1 MYLINGDKIIKKSL
15 QIGLPILGTIAVLII
30 SSWLLIQSP
39 GVQTYLTQKLAT
51 YLSERYHT
59 KITVKGVSIAFF
71 NKIVLDEVLIEDQ
84 KRDSLLFVEQLV
96 ARIDS
101 FSLKKRFISIDKLE
115 LNKTFVNIYSDS
127 TGTPNYQFLTN
138 GFKTSSKDTIK
149 ADSLGYDIILN
160 RFEFNNA
167 RLNYAYFDS
176 AGSHLINLDQI
187 SLGVSDIEV
196 HGEKTTFQITGF
208 QFSDRK
214 EFVLDDFSARVE
226 ATADSVNLRKLHI
239 STINSEISE
248 ADILIDKSKIGKGLD
263 YKKLKVNLDLKKS
276 VISLRDVGMA
286 IPGLK
291 GMEENIQ
298 VSGQVS
304 GAVAD
309 LKGKNIELSLG
320 KNTRLAFD
328 FYLNGLPDIASTYM
342 HIDLKQSFADLNELG
357 RVRLPDSFPLQQIKI
372 PPTFL
377 QVGIIEYNG
386 NFTGFLS
393 DFVAYGTFRSKW
405 GVLTTDL
412 SFVPLKDD
420 QLKINGRLKTVNFQL
435 GELVQTDELDG
446 VTFNGDI
453 KGLLKQKTRDFS
465 ASVSGRI
472 DSIDVNDYQYRNIQL
487 NGDIL
492 NKRFEGSLI
501 ADDPNLK
508 FRFDGG
514 FDLNL
519 PIPVFNFK
527 MLVEKGNLK
536 AMNLVD
542 NFEKSD
548 ISFDLNANFTGSN
561 IDNLAGSIHFT
572 EGSFINEN
580 GTLAFNNIDLK
591 TFNEDEPVLQVR
603 SDFLD
608 ADVRGKYELHNFYN
622 SVKQIISHF
631 LPSSGLNFTDQKG
644 QNNFDFQLKLKDINR
659 FTKVLIPELMM
670 KPAEIVGSINSER
683 NTLIFNGSFP
693 EIQYGSTNLQK
704 LTVSINGEDKLN
716 VRNKVDEVSIGGQFK
731 IFNLS
736 LISEGLNDIMDS
748 KLAWNNYGALSYS
761 GSFNTS
767 TRFFAQKNRP
777 HIEISVKP
785 TRIYLADSLW
795 QVNSSLI
802 TVDSTHININK
813 FKFSNKSQ
821 VVTFDGSIDNSQE
834 NKLNIFF
841 NQLDLNSLNRIVGE
855 DLELK
860 GELNGN
866 LSLFDVY
873 RQPLFLADLKIDDLE
888 LLGQLLGNASV
899 QSRWDREAKEINAEL
914 LVQSG
919 QKNSLQAFGI
929 YNPGRDSLSVYTNF
943 DHFSILILQPLMGSR
958 FANFHGDATGK
969 VRVYGSPGH
978 ILHDGALYAAN
989 AGLMLSE
996 LQVNYTLNDSVQFKG
1011 DQIIFPD
1018 ISIYDDNGNT
1028 GVFSGSITH
1037 QTFSKMIYDLSVRS
1051 NKIMAFNTTP
1061 LINEKFYGKMFGSG
1075 IVRITGHGVTVLID
1089 GFARTEKGTD
1099 MNISLEY
1106 EDDAEE
1112 YDFLTFVT
1120 HGYQAKNDLPFAP
1133 YSNSDLQMKFDI
1145 EITPEARAQLI
1156 YNSKIGD
1163 VIRSQGSGNMQVSID
1178 NDNNILLFGE
1188 YTVEQ
1193 GDYLFTLQNVINKRF
1208 EILQGGTIEW
1218 NGDPYDATLGL
1229 DAIYRLKA
1237 SLSELFA
1244 SIDGSTDYT
1253 QRIPVLC
1260 KIALSKSLNNPD
1272 IKLDIDLPTAEDRIK
1287 DEVRQYISSEEDM
1300 NKQILSLLVLGKFY
1314 TPEHLRGTYTA
1325 SNTNIVGSTASEL
1338 LSNQF
1343 SNWLSQISNDF
1354 DVGFNYRPGNQIT
1367 NDEVELALST
1377 QLFNDRVSINGNI
1390 GNNSSQRSNANNNG
1404 LVGDADVNVKLTNN
1418 GKLQLKAY
1426 NHANNNL
1433 IYETSPYTQGVGVTY
1448 REDFNNFN
1456 ELWKK
1461 VKGIFR
1467 SKSGKSG
1474 KEVN

>member
-1 MYLINGDKIIKKSL
+1 M
-15 QIGLPILGTIAVLII
+15 
-30 SSWLLIQSP
+30 
-39 GVQTYLTQKLAT
+39 
-51 YLSERYHT
+51 
-59 KITVKGVSIAFF
+59 
-71 NKIVLDEVLIEDQ
+71 DEVLIEDQ
-84 KRDSLLFVEQLV
+84 QHDSLLFVEQLV
-96 ARIDS
+96 ASIDS

-127 TGTPNYQFLTN
+127 NGTPNYQFLADE
-138 GFKTSSKDTIK
+138 FKTNPNDTVK
-149 ADSLGYDIILN
+149 SDSLGYNIILN

-167 RLNYAYFDS
+167 RLNYDYADS
-176 AGSHLINLDQI
+176 TGSHLINLDQI
-187 SLGVSDIEV
+187 SLGVSDLV
-196 HGEKTTFQITGF
+196 VQDEKTTFQITGF

-214 EFVLDDFSARVE
+214 EFVLDDFSAKVE

-239 STINSEISE
+239 STLNSEISE
-248 ADILIDKSKIGKGLD
+248 ADLLIDKSKIGKELN
-263 YKKLKVNLDLKKS
+263 YKKLKVSLDLKKS
-276 VISLRDVGMA
+276 VISLSDLGMA
-286 IPGLK
+286 IPDLK

-304 GAVAD
+304 GTMAD
-309 LKGKNIELSLG
+309 LKGKNIELSLR
-320 KNTRLAFD
+320 NHTRLAFD
-328 FYLNGLPDIASTYM
+328 LYLNGLPDISSTYM
-342 HIDLKQSFADLNELG
+342 HIDLKQSFADLNELSQ
-357 RVRLPDSFPLQQIKI
+357 VRLPDHFPLQQIKI
-372 PPTFL
+372 PATFL
-377 QVGIIEYNG
+377 QAGIIEYNG

-435 GELVQTDELDG
+435 GELVQTDELDRI
-446 VTFNGDI
+446 TFNGDI

-465 ASVSGRI
+465 ASLSGRI
-472 DSIDVNDYQYRNIQL
+472 DSVDVNDYQYRNIQL

-492 NKRFEGSLI
+492 NKRFDGSLI

-508 FRFDGG
+508 FRFDGE

-527 MLVEKGNLK
+527 MRVEKGNLK
-536 AMNLVD
+536 AMNLVN

-548 ISFDLNANFTGSN
+548 ISFDLNANFTGNN

-580 GTLAFNNIDLK
+580 GALAFNNIDLK
-591 TFNEDEPVLQVR
+591 TFYEDEPVLQVR

-608 ADVRGKYELHNFYN
+608 ADIRGKYQLHNFYN

-631 LPSSGLNFTDQKG
+631 LPSSGLTFADQKG

-683 NTLIFNGSFP
+683 NTLVFKGSFP
-693 EIQYGSTNLQK
+693 EIQYGSTHLQK

-731 IFNLS
+731 IYNLS
-736 LISEGLNDIMDS
+736 LISEALNDVMDS
-748 KLAWNNYGALSYS
+748 KLAWNNYGSLSYS

-767 TRFFAQKNRP
+767 TRFVAQQNRP
-777 HIEISVKP
+777 HVEISVKP

-802 TVDSTHININK
+802 TVDSTLININK
-813 FKFSNKSQ
+813 FKLTNKNQ
-821 VVTFDGSIDNSQE
+821 VVTFDGSIDNSLE

-841 NQLDLNSLNRIVGE
+841 NQLDLNSLNRIIGE

-873 RQPLFLADLKIDDLE
+873 HRPLFLADLKIGNLG
-888 LLGQLLGNASV
+888 LLGQLLGDASV
-899 QSRWDREAKEINAEL
+899 QSRWDRDAEEINAEL
-914 LVQSG
+914 LVHSG

-929 YNPGRDSLSVYTNF
+929 YNPGKDSLSVYGNF
-943 DHFSILILQPLMGSR
+943 DHFSILILQPLMGSS

-969 VRVYGSPGH
+969 VRVYGSPDH
-978 ILHDGALYAAN
+978 IMHDGALYAKN

-996 LQVNYTLNDSVQFKG
+996 LQVNYNLSDSVQFKG

-1018 ISIYDDNGNT
+1018 ITIYDDFGNT
-1028 GVFSGSITH
+1028 GVFSGSIKH
-1037 QTFSKMIYDLSVRS
+1037 QTFSKMIYNLSVRS

-1061 LINEKFYGKMFGSG
+1061 QINEKFYGKMFGSG
-1075 IVRITGHGVTVLID
+1075 VVRITGHGVTVLID
-1089 GFARTEKGTD
+1089 GTARTEKGTD
-1099 MNISLEY
+1099 MNISLDY
-1106 EDDAEE
+1106 EGDAEE

-1120 HGYQAKNDLPFAP
+1120 RGYQAKSNLPFAP
-1133 YSNSDLQMKFDI
+1133 YDDSDLQMKFDI
-1145 EITPEARAQLI
+1145 EITPEAKAQLI

-1163 VIRSQGSGNMQVSID
+1163 VIRSQGSGNMRVSID

-1208 EILQGGTIEW
+1208 DIQQGGTIEW
-1218 NGDPYDATLGL
+1218 NGDPYDATLDL
-1229 DAIYRLKA
+1229 NAIYRLKA
-1237 SLSELFA
+1237 SLSELVA
-1244 SIDGSTDYT
+1244 NEGSADYT

-1272 IKLDIDLPTAEDRIK
+1272 IKLDIDLPTAEEPIK

-1314 TPEHLRGTYTA
+1314 TPEHLRLTYNA
-1325 SNTNIVGSTASEL
+1325 SNNNIVGSTASEL

-1343 SNWLSQISNDF
+1343 SNWLSQINNDF

-1367 NDEVELALST
+1367 NDEIELALST

-1390 GNNSSQRSNANNNG
+1390 GNNSSQRTNANNNG

-1456 ELWKK
+1456 ELWNK

-1467 SKSGKSG
+1467 FKPAKSG
-1474 KEVN
+1474 KEVNKK